1 MTWKKIQMDAIV
13 GWNYLILLAIFVI
26 VPGWFLMATVP
37 TIVKIVREMFGSFL
51 PVHGVAE
58 LIVILMIP
66 CVLMG
71 AWAQKKK

>member
-1 MTWKKIQMDAIV
+1 MTWKKVQMNAIV

-37 TIVKIVREMFGSFL
+37 TIAKIVSETWGSL
-51 PVHGVAE
+51 PPVHGVAQW
-58 LIVILMIP
+58 IVLLMIP